1 MILSYATSS
10 KYFISIKANKFGIF
24 ELLGIPVKTVNLYGL
39 KCRGI
44 ILNIVSIKNYWVNL
58 KFNILNFLL
67 SQK

>member
-44 ILNIVSIKNYWVNL
+44 ILNIVSIKNY
-58 KFNILNFLL
+58 
-67 SQK
+67 